1 MKSAREGYK
10 MTELGE
16 IPKDWSI
23 KTINDL
29 IKENIIIDV
38 MDGNHGEI
46 HPKASEYVDI
56 GIPFIMANNLKNG
69 KLDIEGCKFIS
80 YEQAKRLRK
89 GFSVEGDVLLT
100 HKGTLGETAI
110 VPKLRDEY
118 IMLTPQ
124 VTYYRV
130 SNNNVLINRYLKVY
144 FDSKK
149 YQDKLKSFGSQ
160 STRDYVGI
168 TEQRKLSIILPTIEE
183 QEKIASI
190 ISTVDEQIDNVDAL
204 IEKNKELKKG
214 LMQTLLTKGIGHTK
228 FKKTEIGEIPD
239 EWSIKTIG
247 DVINLIKSG
256 LSRSLKDEDIGIPC
270 IRSNNINNY
279 KLDKSDLKYWFLE
292 DNKGANI
299 KDYILSE
306 GDILVNFIN
315 SLAQIGKTCLYED
328 IGRPVIYTTNIFRMN
343 LNEQI
348 ILNKYFYYISQTE
361 MYNNGIKLIAK
372 PAVNQASFTVAD
384 FKSIKIS
391 VPPINE
397 QIRIVSILSEVDEKI
412 EEHENKKQKLE
423 ELKKGLMQQLLTGRI
438 RVI

>member
-1 MKSAREGYK
+1 MKKVREGYK
-10 MTELGE
+10 EYEFGVIPNDWQVKKLGDIFNDLKGGSTPSRLIDRYYTGDIPWITSGELKYKTIYNTLESITEEAVKDTNLKLYPQGTFFIAITGLEAEGTRGSCAITGVPATTNQSCLAFQPKEGFSNLYLYHWYRLYGNYIGLKYTQGTKQQSLNNKIVGKLE
-16 IPKDWSI
+16 IP
-23 KTINDL
+23 
-29 IKENIIIDV
+29 
-38 MDGNHGEI
+38 
-46 HPKASEYVDI
+46 
-56 GIPFIMANNLKNG
+56 
-69 KLDIEGCKFIS
+69 
-80 YEQAKRLRK
+80 
-89 GFSVEGDVLLT
+89 
-100 HKGTLGETAI
+100 
-110 VPKLRDEY
+110 VPKL
-118 IMLTPQ
+118 
-124 VTYYRV
+124 
-130 SNNNVLINRYLKVY
+130 
-144 FDSKK
+144 
-149 YQDKLKSFGSQ
+149 
-160 STRDYVGI
+160 
-168 TEQRKLSIILPTIEE
+168 EE

-190 ISTVDEQIDNVDAL
+190 LSTVDEQIDNVDAL

-228 FKKTEIGEIPD
+228 FKKTEIGEIPE

-279 KLDKSDLKYWFLE
+279 KFDKSDLKYWFLE

-299 KDYILSE
+299 NDYILRE

-315 SLAQIGKTCLYED
+315 SLAQIGKTCLYKD

-361 MYNNGIKLIAK
+361 MYNNEIKLITK

-397 QIRIVSILSEVDEKI
+397 QIRIVSILSEVDEKV
-412 EEHENKKQKLE
+412 EESEEKKQKLE
-423 ELKKGLMQQLLTGRI
+423 ELKKGLMQQLLTGKI
-438 RVI
+438 RV

>member
-1 MKSAREGYK
+1 MKKVREGYK
-10 MTELGE
+10 KTLAGE
-16 IPKDWSI
+16 IPEDWWYEELNKLVDKITDGTHKTPTYTESGIPFLRVTDIQKSEIDWSNVKYI
-23 KTINDL
+23 SQQEHLEL
-29 IKENIIIDV
+29 IKRCNP
-38 MDGNHGEI
+38 EI
-46 HPKASEYVDI
+46 GDILYSKNGTI
-56 GIPFIMANNLKNG
+56 GIPKIIDWDNEFSIFVSLCLIKMKKQNSYISNKYLEQFLKS
-69 KLDIEGCKFIS
+69 DSCMRQI
-80 YEQAKRLRK
+80 RLRAK
-89 GFSVEGDVLLT
+89 Q
-100 HKGTLGETAI
+100 GT
-110 VPKLRDEY
+110 
-118 IMLTPQ
+118 
-124 VTYYRV
+124 VTNLHLEEIRE
-130 SNNNVLINRYLKVY
+130 LI
-144 FDSKK
+144 
-149 YQDKLKSFGSQ
+149 
-160 STRDYVGI
+160 I
-168 TEQRKLSIILPTIEE
+168 PIPTIKE

-190 ISTVDEQIDNVDAL
+190 LSTVDEQIDNVDAL

-315 SLAQIGKTCLYED
+315 SLAQIGKTCLYKD

-384 FKSIKIS
+384 FKLIKIS

-412 EEHENKKQKLE
+412 EEHENKKKKLE
-423 ELKKGLMQQLLTGRI
+423 ELKKGLMQQLLTGMI
-438 RVI
+438 RVTV